1 MFSRKDMTSLSW
13 SGRCVLVCR
22 SRHHA
27 LQRHSWSHHLVPKRK
42 STLLG
47 LPAAP
52 APPTSAWRIS
62 IHLWAPTRTTLLLL
76 AGRGQSRTLTHTLR
90 LTCLELSGRRTTT
103 SRRSHWTHTTS
114 GAWKARGH
122 WQEASVRWGQSPLV
136 GTLTAAVRR
145 KGTTA
150 GLSATGCHSGAQ
162 SLGFWAT
169 CTTDLS

>member
-136 GTLTAAVRR
+136 GTLTAAVR